1 VSKTARFVIAVVSVA
16 LALLVPASA
25 FAAFSATTTTDGLAT
40 LNFVRCGTGW
50 TGGDSTYSAAL
61 PNGSTAWL
69 FSDSFIGRV
78 DASGLRGGASSKFI
92 TGNTLVTQATSGA
105 MNTYLTG
112 SSGTTTRSTFNGYPY
127 DTANCPAST
136 YTVPA
141 ASSALFKPA
150 TCADSNPCWYWA
162 GDMFVDSSNN
172 LRVFLRR
179 YHSTGSG
186 PFDVA
191 WDATAIGTIP
201 TGNLT
206 ATPTIVAAPY
216 WNLVQYGSAVTP
228 NVTMKDNQ
236 NVDRNYT
243 LVYGMRTEPAP
254 NTRCVGSCAHVA
266 RVLNGAVT
274 DPSKWEYYG
283 TLANGTYGWTTDSSK
298 TAPLIASSGSA
309 PQVPNEYSVM
319 QVSSCG
325 GAKCFVLLNNEVT
338 GSFSTKLVARKASSP
353 QGPWSAPIDV
363 YTTPESSQPTL
374 YTYNAHLHPENVNSS
389 GVLVSYN
396 VNSTAPL
403 GDPQSPFTNAAN
415 YRPRFVRVLFGW

>member
-1 VSKTARFVIAVVSVA
+1 MLVVLIAVVA
-16 LALLVPASA
+16 GLLLPASA
-25 FAAFSATTTTDGLAT
+25 FAAFSATTTTDGLET
-40 LNFVRCGTGW
+40 LNFVRCGPGW
-50 TGGDSTYSAAL
+50 TGGDSSYSTAL
-61 PNGSTAWL
+61 PNGATAWL

-78 DASGLRGGASSKFI
+78 DASGTRGGASSKFI
-92 TGNTLVTQATSGA
+92 TGNTLVTQSPAGVMT
-105 MNTYLTG
+105 TYLTG

-127 DTANCPAST
+127 DNTNCPGSS
-136 YTVPA
+136 YVVPA
-141 ASSALFKPA
+141 ESSALFTPA
-150 TCADSNPCWYWA
+150 SCADANPCWYWA
-162 GDMFVDSSNN
+162 GDMFVDSANN

-201 TGNLT
+201 TGSLT
-206 ATPTIVAAPY
+206 TTPVITVAPY
-216 WNLVQYGSAVTP
+216 LNLVQYGSAVTP
-228 NVTMKDNQ
+228 NVTMKDNR

-243 LVYGMRTEPAP
+243 LVYGMRTEPAGNP
-254 NTRCVGSCAHVA
+254 RCVGSCAHVA

-274 DPSKWEYYG
+274 DLSKWEYYG
-283 TLANGTYGWTTDSSK
+283 KRTNGSYGWTTDGSK
-298 TAPLIASSGSA
+298 TQPLISSSGAA

-325 GAKCFVLLNNEVT
+325 GAKCFVLLENEVT
-338 GSFSTKLVARKASSP
+338 GSFSTKLIARKSSSP
-353 QGPWSAPIDV
+353 SGPWGPPIDV

-374 YTYNAHLHPENVNSS
+374 YTYNAHLHPENVNSN

-403 GDPQSPFTNAAN
+403 GDPRSPFTNAAN